1 MLTPNL
7 MIVKSTAK
15 TMPAIQKSKKQ
26 ANMEAS
32 GSTAFGK
39 YILVTKL
46 LLPTKLWTEN
56 FKELIKKVQGKTLT
70 DIETTPSM
78 SIY

>member
-1 MLTPNL
+1 

-26 ANMEAS
+26 ANMEARQ
-32 GSTAFGK
+32 TAFGK